1 MWNSDYSTDSNNDDQ
16 GAFVHLVNE
25 NTSWH
30 GHTMMAIEYNGA
42 PHTYWG
48 VSFQPKNEGEGMTGL
63 LVTGVPATLIDRTYY
78 GQQDPGIQGVM
89 SSNVLSYVI
98 TSKQKDDLQNIIN
111 REKQDIQKGT
121 VIYATIGIPIYGLLQ
136 SGKRD
141 TCYSWAVRVLREAGI
156 ISSAW
161 IVSRPFSMAPK
172 TAELFRK
179 QKR

>member
-1 MWNSDYSTDSNNDDQ
+1 
-16 GAFVHLVNE
+16 
-25 NTSWH
+25 
-30 GHTMMAIEYNGA
+30 
-42 PHTYWG
+42 
-48 VSFQPKNEGEGMTGL
+48 
-63 LVTGVPATLIDRTYY
+63 
-78 GQQDPGIQGVM
+78 VM

-172 TAELFRK
+172 TAELFGK